1 MKLVVEK
8 PKKKDEEMLR
18 TIWWS
23 LLSLTL
29 LGMCLFAEADLTNEK
44 LRLPRIFGDHMVLQ
58 QGQDLPLWGKAKPGE
73 TVRVTVGDRSGETVV
88 GADGKWMLR
97 LKPMPVTQEAVQVKI
112 SSADEE
118 KVFDDVLIGEVW
130 LCSGQSNMAMGI
142 GNMKVGEHVIAKAN
156 HPKLRMFL
164 MPRSVSFEKAEDVE
178 AKWVVC
184 TPESLAPQGYGWG
197 GFSAIGYYFGS
208 ALLNNLDRPIGLIGA
223 WDGGTRIHCWTSLE
237 GLQSLPGTQTDTA
250 KRVREFLKKKASL
263 AVDME
268 KHTNVLMPRYNAEF
282 KLWKQAHDQT
292 MAAWSEARA
301 QAQKENNPLPP
312 RPARAKL
319 SRRPLAPDATFS
331 LATVLFNAKI
341 APIAPYALRGVLWY
355 QGEANA
361 YPKQNEEYRDLLPI
375 MIADWRKHWAQ
386 PDLPF
391 LYVQLPNLNSHGG
404 AEQYKEWWP
413 ILRESQRLAGSTP
426 NTAMVV
432 SIDVGDPNDLHPTVK
447 KPIADRLVLAAR
459 KLAYGEDLV
468 ISGPMIDRATL
479 QDDQVVLH
487 FTDRGRGLMIG
498 GVDDDLQVHEST
510 GTPENFE
517 LAGEDGLFVPS
528 QAKIEGDKVLVWNE
542 VIPNPKAVRYAWD
555 DNPEP
560 AVNLYNKEGLPAS
573 PFKIR
578 VGTE

>member
-1 MKLVVEK
+1 
-8 PKKKDEEMLR
+8 MLR
-18 TIWWS
+18 SITWS

-29 LGMCLFAEADLTNEK
+29 LGTSLLAEADLSNEK
-44 LRLPRIFGDHMVLQ
+44 LWLPHIFGDHMVLQ

-73 TVRVTVGDRSGETVV
+73 TVRVTVGDHSGETEAA
-88 GADGKWMLR
+88 ADGKWMLR
-97 LKPMPVTQEAVQVKI
+97 LKPMPVTQVAVQVKI
-112 SSADEE
+112 SSAGEE
-118 KVFDDVLIGEVW
+118 KVFDDVLIGDVW
-130 LCSGQSNMAMGI
+130 LCSGQSNMAMPI
-142 GNMKVGEHVIAKAN
+142 HKMKTGDEDISRAN
-156 HPKLRMFL
+156 YPTIRYFKI
-164 MPRSVSFEKAEDVE
+164 PRSVSYEKSETVKG
-178 AKWVVC
+178 KWVVC
-184 TPESLAPQGYGWG
+184 HPDTLKTND
-197 GFSAIGYYFGS
+197 FSAIGFYVGE
-208 ALLNNLDRPIGLIGA
+208 ALQAHLNRPIGLIGA
-223 WDGGTRIHCWTSLE
+223 YDGGTRIHNWMSLE
-237 GLQSLPGTQTDTA
+237 SLQEFPGSRTSTAGLVKD
-250 KRVREFLKKKASL
+250 FLKKKASL
-263 AVDME
+263 EKDMAHYRQVLLPE
-268 KHTNVLMPRYNAEF
+268 WDALHTEF
-282 KLWKQAHDQT
+282 KRDRGAKNLAWKQALD
-292 MAAWSEARA
+292 EARA
-301 QAQKENNPLPP
+301 TGQAIPP
-312 RPARAKL
+312 RPERGHL
-319 SRRPLAPDATFS
+319 PNRPLAPDTNFT
-331 LATVLFNAKI
+331 LPTVLFNAKI

-386 PDLPF
+386 PELPF